1 MNRSAPEMAASIG
14 VGPAQMD
21 EQWRSLD
28 GINLSSRLK
37 DLGQEINISD
47 LQWNKILAQ
56 AGLGLMGSL
65 DSKIISLQNK
75 AVEQA
80 TAIELRKM
88 FGKPLSLLAMPVFV
102 ELEKI
107 EVSSKV
113 SLKEESIS
121 MSQLW
126 EQINNRLLYMIQ
138 LFLAE
143 RINSLEEEKK
153 SHEIAFKNS
162 KAEAEGMP
170 ALTET
175 SKEVSEQFD
184 KKFKTLDKEKESL
197 LDVFNKITRNVVG
210 SIENVFETTVFSAS
224 SQNVS
229 PTPIQWQIFI
239 DPGPGFEPRIIDS
252 ESMVMP
258 FHYPGG

>member
-1 MNRSAPEMAASIG
+1 MGLGKVEMNRSAPEMAASIG

-56 AGLGLMGSL
+56 AGLGLMGIL

-75 AVEQA
+75 VIEQS

-121 MSQLW
+121 TSQLW

-153 SHEIAFKNS
+153 SHEVALKNS

-170 ALTET
+170 ALAET
-175 SKEVSEQFD
+175 SKEVGEQFD

-197 LDVFNKITRNVVG
+197 LDAFNKITRNIVG

-224 SQNVS
+224 LQNVS
-229 PTPIQWQIFI
+229 PTPIQ
-239 DPGPGFEPRIIDS
+239 
-252 ESMVMP
+252 
-258 FHYPGG
+258 

>member
-1 MNRSAPEMAASIG
+1 MRLRKVEMNRSALEMAASIG
-14 VGPAQMD
+14 VDPTQMN
-21 EQWRSLD
+21 EQWRSLN
-28 GINLSSRLK
+28 GINLSSALK
-37 DLGQEINISD
+37 DLGKEINISD
-47 LQWNKILAQ
+47 LQWNTILAQ
-56 AGLGLMGSL
+56 AGLGLMNSL
-65 DSKIISLQNK
+65 DSRIVSLQNK

-80 TAIELRKM
+80 TAIELRQM

-107 EVSSKV
+107 EVASKV

-121 MSQLW
+121 MSQIW

-153 SHEIAFKNS
+153 SHEEALKNS

-170 ALTET
+170 ALAET
-175 SKEVSEQFD
+175 SKEVGEQFD

-197 LDVFNKITRNVVG
+197 LNIFNKVTKNIAG

-224 SQNVS
+224 LQSVNPAPVQ
-229 PTPIQWQIFI
+229 
-239 DPGPGFEPRIIDS
+239 
-252 ESMVMP
+252 
-258 FHYPGG
+258 